1 MSSNE
6 QTYLDNK
13 IPEAKIICFLIC
25 SKLTQKKLVFI
36 NMHQSKEKNSE
47 HVTSE
52 KKMKY
57 WII

>member
-25 SKLTQKKLVFI
+25 SKLTRKMLVFI

-57 WII
+57 